1 MDKILDESIELLNE
15 AGHTAN
21 PTRRRSTLGIVTH
34 DDGLHTVKLPD
45 SPISRECQP
54 DPDVVSLMPQTSP
67 VMSRESRWAI
77 ARRRMAERRLSTH
90 LEMQNIQRIARHSVV
105 MQSKQVQSQMT
116 RTPKKTI
123 PLPPRSRHNSDP
135 GANGQKPEPK
145 KKRHQ
150 SYHETNDH
158 NPMNLELKMTT
169 WQSAP
174 RSKSVSFPVVEE
186 GDQEMTSR
194 SSSLKSIR
202 EHDDAFGS
210 VEEEEDT
217 ANIVVDTKL

>member
-1 MDKILDESIELLNE
+1 
-15 AGHTAN
+15 
-21 PTRRRSTLGIVTH
+21 
-34 DDGLHTVKLPD
+34 
-45 SPISRECQP
+45 
-54 DPDVVSLMPQTSP
+54 
-67 VMSRESRWAI
+67 MSRESRWAI
-77 ARRRMAERRLSTH
+77 VRRRMAERRLSTH
-90 LEMQNIQRIARHSVV
+90 LEMQNVQKIARHSTFI
-105 MQSKQVQSQMT
+105 QSKQVQSQMART
-116 RTPKKTI
+116 RKKTV
-123 PLPPRSRHNSDP
+123 PLPPRSRRNSDP

-169 WQSAP
+169 WQPAP
-174 RSKSVSFPVVEE
+174 RPKSVCFRVVEE

-210 VEEEEDT
+210 AEEEEDT